1 MHNKSRTAL
10 KGKTNCTNEILF
22 LMGNNK
28 VPGMKGNGPDKN
40 GLQTL
45 IITGHGDFHVMKAII
60 IYLNNNNNNKNTND
74 KLSVCPPPIN

>member
-1 MHNKSRTAL
+1 MHNKSRTVL

-40 GLQTL
+40 GLQDTDNYRAWGFSCYETHYNL
-45 IITGHGDFHVMKAII
+45 FR
-60 IYLNNNNNNKNTND
+60 
-74 KLSVCPPPIN
+74 